1 MTMKIKSR
9 LLIIDD
15 EEIVRDSIRE
25 ILTPEEEDNFSLDL
39 GEASADLFGD
49 TQEVIERNPRSLHP
63 HFDIVEAKNGEEGLQ
78 RVKESL
84 EANEPFNVIFIDMR
98 MPGWDGLTT
107 CVEIRKIDPKAQIS
121 FITAFTDRSIDE
133 IIKLA
138 GGDVGYLSKPFIPEE
153 ILQLATKRL
162 YDWARLTNLEKLLEI
177 IGEIGLG
184 TTQLKTLLTNIL
196 HQIAD
201 YIGSDYAVLGKLEA
215 DGFEEI
221 SVMGIG
227 KERIKIDVLS
237 EKIDLKAIHDIQY
250 TEGLLVC
257 PLEQYYILAVPS
269 KPELFNQEKIYLLR
283 LFVENAV
290 RAIHNSE
297 LNEELLKREKLSAVG
312 QAISM
317 VMHDIRNPI
326 AHLTNIGQLIQMN
339 PGDSSQNETMAQLI
353 LKSTDNA
360 LNIITD
366 VLDFTKNAS
375 IHKKEITLK
384 NWLDEIISRLKG
396 RDGFETVDI
405 NITGMQDATIEL
417 DPKKMD
423 RVIINLV
430 NNSVEALVDN
440 KTEAPRVEINISE
453 DDANLILKIRDNG
466 PGIPEEIKA
475 KLFEAFVTK
484 NKVDG
489 TGLGL
494 AIVKQIIDAHK
505 GFIKLNDPELGAEFE
520 IGLPK

>member
-1 MTMKIKSR
+1 MKIKSR

-25 ILTPEEEDNFSLDL
+25 ILTPEEGNDFSLEL
-39 GEASADLFGD
+39 GEASSDLFG
-49 TQEVIERNPRSLHP
+49 EPEEIIERNSRSLHP
-63 HFDIVEAKNGEEGLQ
+63 NFEIVEAKNGQEGLQ
-78 RVKESL
+78 KVKESL
-84 EANEPFNVIFIDMR
+84 EKNEPFNVIFIDMR

-107 CVEIRKIDPKAQIS
+107 CVEIRKLDPKAQIS

-133 IIKLA
+133 IVKQA

-153 ILQLATKRL
+153 ILQLATKGL
-162 YDWARLTNLEKLLEI
+162 YDWARLTNLERLLEI
-177 IGEIGLG
+177 IGEIGIG
-184 TTQLKTLLTNIL
+184 ATQLKTLLTNIL

-201 YIGSDYAVLGKLEA
+201 YIGSDYSVLGKFKEN
-215 DGFEEI
+215 GFEEI
-221 SVMGIG
+221 SVMGVGNHQI
-227 KERIKIDVLS
+227 RIDVLS
-237 EKIDLKAIHDIQY
+237 KKIDLKSINDIQY
-250 TEGLLVC
+250 IDGVLVC
-257 PLEQYYILAVPS
+257 PLEQYCILAVPS
-269 KPELFNQEKIYLLR
+269 EPEFFNQEKIYLLR

-297 LNEELLKREKLSAVG
+297 LSEQLLKQEKLSAVG

-326 AHLTNIGQLIQMN
+326 AHLTNIGQLIQMD
-339 PGDSSQNETMAQLI
+339 PGNVSQNGVMADLI

-366 VLDFTKNAS
+366 VLDFTKNAT
-375 IHKKEITLK
+375 IQKEKI
-384 NWLDEIISRLKG
+384 NSNDWLNEIIKDIKQRV
-396 RDGFETVDI
+396 DFEDIDI
-405 NITGMQDATIEL
+405 NLSGTENL
-417 DPKKMD
+417 DISIDSKKME
-423 RVIINLV
+423 RVVINLI
-430 NNSVEALVDN
+430 NNAIEALIQA
-440 KTEAPRVEINISE
+440 KTNTPTINIITSE
-453 DDANLILKIRDNG
+453 TEENVILKIKDNG
-466 PGIPEEIKA
+466 PGIPGDIKQ

-484 NKVDG
+484 NKTNG

-505 GFIKLNDPELGAEFE
+505 GYIKVNNPDIGAEFE

>member
-1 MTMKIKSR
+1 MSHKNR

-25 ILTPEEEDNFSLDL
+25 ILSPQKEELFSVEL
-39 GEASADLFGD
+39 GEASADLFGE
-49 TQEVIERNPRSLHP
+49 TQEVVERNPSSLRSE
-63 HFDIVEAKNGEEGLQ
+63 FYITEAKNGEEGLQ
-78 RVKESL
+78 KVKESL
-84 EANEPFNVIFIDMR
+84 EQGAPFNVIFIDMR

-107 CVEIRKIDPKAQIS
+107 CVEIRKLDSKAQIH
-121 FITAFTDRSIDE
+121 FITAYTDRSIDE
-133 IIKLA
+133 IISKA

-153 ILQLATKRL
+153 IIQLASKSL
-162 YDWARLTNLEKLLEI
+162 HDWARLNSLEKLLKI

-201 YIGSDYAVLGKLEA
+201 YIGADYAVLGKLNK
-215 DGFEEI
+215 DVFEEI
-221 SVMGIG
+221 SAMGVG
-227 KERIKIDVLS
+227 KHSIRIDLLS
-237 EKIDLKAIHDIQY
+237 EKVDLKSINDITY
-250 TEGLLVC
+250 TEGVLIC
-257 PLEQYYILAVPS
+257 PLEQYFILTVPS
-269 KPELFNQEKIYLLR
+269 KPELFNQEKVYLLR

-297 LNEELLKREKLSAVG
+297 LSEELLKREKLSAVG

-326 AHLTNIGQLIQMN
+326 GSLTGIAHLIKRD
-339 PGDSSQNETMAQLI
+339 PGNKDQNEQLADFI
-353 LKSTDNA
+353 TVSTKNA
-360 LNIITD
+360 LNIISD

-375 IHKKEITLK
+375 IQKDHVNLNEWLK
-384 NWLDEIISRLKG
+384 LSVAQVVMPEGFEAENIIISG
-396 RDGFETVDI
+396 
-405 NITGMQDATIEL
+405 IENAAIAI
-417 DPKKMD
+417 DVKKMD
-423 RVIINLV
+423 RVLINLV
-430 NNSVEALVDN
+430 NNAIEALIES
-440 KTEAPRVEINISE
+440 KTASPEVHIICEENSE
-453 DDANLILKIRDNG
+453 KLILKIKDNG

-475 KLFEAFVTK
+475 KLFDAFVTK
-484 NKVDG
+484 NKANG

-505 GFIKLNDPELGAEFE
+505 GYIKVNEPEIGSEFE